1 MKKFI
6 CMVLALLMI
15 VPCAIAEKAKELPQ
29 PDENGKTT
37 YTGEIGW
44 LFNEDGS
51 AIKESLFDEA
61 VRWIEEIPGVYDAC
75 IIVKEGEKYGNIN
88 LAIVV
93 SPTPTIDEAK
103 DIADS
108 AIRQMGMLF
117 GMTNEYEGPNA
128 KSFGTLY
135 DEYNLL
141 VGVFTQA
148 GKQLC
153 LGAITSSWG
162 RITW

>member
-1 MKKFI
+1 MKK
-6 CMVLALLMI
+6 LLCLYLVFMI
-15 VPCAIAEKAKELPQ
+15 VMPCAFAEGAKSLPQ
-29 PDENGKTT
+29 PDEEGKTT
-37 YTGEIGW
+37 YLGEGGW

-75 IIVKEGEKYGNIN
+75 IIVKEGNKYGDIN

-93 SPTPTIDEAK
+93 DSTPTVAEAK

-108 AIRQMGMLF
+108 AIRQIGMLF
-117 GMTNEYEGPNA
+117 GMMDEYEGPNA

-135 DEYNLL
+135 DDYNLL
-141 VGVFTQA
+141 VGVFTKS

-153 LGAITSSWG
+153 LGAITSSRG